1 MAAASTAG
9 VAVMAGVI
17 VMAIMAAAV
26 ERPSS
31 PIAGGAAIQR
41 RRGGTRAMRM
51 RSVGMGG
58 VGMRG
63 VGMGAAA
70 LIPVFVCRHVSESF
84 SLHIHSKHLK
94 VTIRSIR

>member
-1 MAAASTAG
+1 MAAVSVAG

-51 RSVGMGG
+51 RG

-63 VGMGAAA
+63 VGIGAAA

>member
-41 RRGGTRAMRM
+41 RRGGTRAMRT
-51 RSVGMGG
+51 
-58 VGMRG
+58 RG